1 MPKKLYKVEYVI
13 SVSIRSTIVE
23 AKSAGHAVRKVKKEV
38 RRSTWIT
45 PEIRSVKEY

>member
-23 AKSAGHAVRKVKKEV
+23 AKSAGQAVRKVKKEV

-45 PEIRSVKEY
+45 PEIHSVKEY